1 MEPDRRA
8 RGSLRIYLG
17 AAPGVGKTYSMLAE
31 AHRRVARGSDVVV
44 AYLEAHG
51 RANTSAQLRGLEVV
65 PRRTLAHRGT
75 AVEEM
80 DVDAVLARRPSIAL
94 VDELAHTNAPG
105 ARNAKRWQDVEE
117 LVAAGIDVVTTLNV
131 QHLESLNDVVERI
144 TGVRQQETVPDHVVR
159 SADQVELID
168 MTPEALRRRMAH
180 GNVYGPETVDSALAN
195 YFRPGNL
202 AALRELALLW
212 LADQV
217 DSGLEGYREHHG
229 ITDPWETRER
239 VVVSVTGAPGSENLI
254 RRGARIARRTRA
266 ELLGV
271 HVRQQDG
278 LMAPPFEDLAEHRR
292 LVEALGG
299 AYHEVASADVA
310 LALVEFAR
318 AENATQLIVGASRRG
333 RWRDLLG
340 GSIVNRV
347 VRLSGPIDVH
357 VISPESTEPPG
368 TASPVRRL
376 APRGRTPPAPRRR
389 AAAWALAL
397 LGLPLVTV
405 LLVGLRDHLALGGVL
420 LLYVLMVVAVAVL
433 GGLAPAVV
441 AAVGGFLL
449 GNWYFTPPLHRF
461 SIGENE
467 NMLALLV
474 YLVVAVVVSSLV
486 AVARRRTAESSRA
499 TAEAETLASLAGQLV
514 DSDPLPLLMIQ
525 MRRAFGLEGV
535 ALLRRSGDGWLQEA
549 ADGAAPS
556 TPEEADATERL
567 DDELLLVVRGGALAA
582 DDRRVLN
589 AFAAHLGAAL
599 ERRRLRH
606 EAANAAS
613 LAEANA
619 LRAAL
624 LQAVSH
630 DLRTPL
636 AGIKASVSSLRQRDV
651 AWTEEQQDEF
661 EATIEE
667 ETDRLT
673 KLVGDLLDMS
683 RIQADAVRPEMR
695 AVALD
700 EVVPAALHSLGARA
714 NRVRVDVAD
723 NLPAVSAD
731 PGLLE
736 RVVANLV
743 DNAIVH
749 TRPGTAVRVE
759 AGEVNGEVHLR
770 VIDRGTGIES
780 TQREQAFEPFQRLGD
795 AGRTSGT
802 GVGLGLAVA
811 RGFTRA
817 IGGDLAIDDT
827 PGGGTTMVVTL
838 RPATAS
844 RTVPQVAR
852 R

>member
-1 MEPDRRA
+1 MEPDRPA
-8 RGSLRIYLG
+8 RGTLRIYLG
-17 AAPGVGKTYSMLAE
+17 AAPGVGKTYAMLGE
-31 AHRRVARGSDVVV
+31 AHRRVGRGADVVV
-44 AYLEAHG
+44 AFVEPHG
-51 RANTSAQLRGLEVV
+51 RANTAEQARGLEVV
-65 PRRTLAHRGT
+65 PRRTSAHRG
-75 AVEEM
+75 AALEEL
-80 DVDAVLARRPSIAL
+80 DVDAVLARRPTVAL

-105 ARNAKRWQDVEE
+105 SRNAKRWQDVEE
-117 LVAAGIDVVTTLNV
+117 LLAAGIDVVTTVNV

-159 SADQVELID
+159 AAEQIELVD

-180 GNVYGPETVDSALAN
+180 GNVYGADTVDSALAN

-217 DSGLEGYREHHG
+217 DIGLEGYREHHG
-229 ITDPWETRER
+229 ITEPWETRER
-239 VVVSVTGAPGSENLI
+239 VVVSVTGAPGSENVI

-278 LMAPPFEDLAEHRR
+278 LISPPHEDLAEHRR

-299 AYHEVASADVA
+299 TYHEVASSDVA

-318 AENATQLIVGASRRG
+318 AENATQLIVGASRRS
-333 RWRDLLG
+333 RWRELLG

-357 VISPESTEPPG
+357 VISREPADAEIDG
-368 TASPVRRL
+368 AARTL
-376 APRGRTPPAPRRR
+376 APRGRTPLAPRRR
-389 AAAWALAL
+389 AAGWALAL

-405 LLVGLRDHLALGGVL
+405 LLVALREHLALGGVL
-420 LLYVLMVVAVAVL
+420 LLYVLMVVAVAVV

-461 SIGENE
+461 TIGEGE
-467 NMLALLV
+467 NLVALVV

-514 DSDPLPLLMIQ
+514 DSDPLPLLMVQ

-535 ALLRRSGDGWLQEA
+535 ALLRRAGDTWVQEA
-549 ADGAAPS
+549 ADGAAPR
-556 TPEEADATERL
+556 TPDEADETERL
-567 DDELLLVVRGGALAA
+567 DDDLLLAVRGGALAA

-599 ERRRLRH
+599 DRRRLRD
-606 EAANAAS
+606 EAATAAS
-613 LAEANA
+613 LAETNA

-651 AWTEEQQDEF
+651 TWTAEQRAEF
-661 EATIEE
+661 QATIEE

-683 RIQADAVRPEMR
+683 RIQADAVRPEVR

-700 EVVPAALHSLGARA
+700 EVVPAALRSLGSRA
-714 NRVRVDVAD
+714 NGVQVDVAD
-723 NLPAVSAD
+723 TLAPVAAD
-731 PGLLE
+731 PALLE

-749 TRPGTAVRVE
+749 TRPGTSVRVE
-759 AGEVNGEVHLR
+759 AGEVAGEVHLR
-770 VIDRGTGIES
+770 VIDRGAGIES
-780 TQREQAFEPFQRLGD
+780 ARREQAFEPFQRLGD
-795 AGRTSGT
+795 AGRLSGT

-817 IGGDLAIDDT
+817 IGGELVIDDT

-838 RPATAS
+838 RPAPAG
-844 RTVPQVAR
+844 RPLPEVAR